1 MKLPSPALSFRS
13 PRPVRKFVEN
23 LIIKIMIDISSI
35 TNMISAL
42 RAQTSPN
49 SITPEGLGS
58 ILQRIANLI
67 GSLSQVPEQEA
78 TDLVARMT
86 QCESNSQTALQAA
99 RSAQATADGN
109 VIDVVG
115 YEQTATGVTVTVE
128 QHSGN
133 SNSATI
139 PSATTTL
146 AGVMSAE
153 DKDHLDKVYQRTMAS
168 LTTSSTE
175 TQVKLNYKRHNNQI
189 TTVTL
194 VGASSSAAGLMT
206 AADKVKLDGLGSEFE
221 TLQEVQQQ
229 VLALAGE
236 FAPLNGTKNRIIPI
250 YEGFMMLDSMGESL
264 DTVDGATYSFASARG
279 KCWYDPINK
288 RIVYWWEGAAGASRY
303 EPTRFP
309 SVFFN
314 KVTGRCYLWNNTT
327 QEMEEWITRL
337 M

>member
-1 MKLPSPALSFRS
+1 
-13 PRPVRKFVEN
+13 
-23 LIIKIMIDISSI
+23 MIDISSI
-35 TNMISAL
+35 TRQISAL

-58 ILQRIANLI
+58 ILQKITNLI

-86 QCESNSQTALQAA
+86 QCESDSRAALQAA

-115 YEQTATGVTVTVE
+115 YELTATGVTVTVE
-128 QHSGN
+128 QHSGS

-153 DKDHLDKVYQRTMAS
+153 DKDHLDKAYQRTMAS

-175 TQVKLNYKRHNNQI
+175 TQVKLNYKRHNNQV

-206 AADKVKLDGLGSEFE
+206 AADKVKLDSLGSEFE
-221 TLQEVQQQ
+221 TLQQAQQQ
-229 VLALAGE
+229 VLALAEG
-236 FAPLNGTKNRIIPI
+236 FAPLNGARSRIIPI

-264 DTVDGATYSFASARG
+264 DTVDGATYSFAVARG
-279 KCWYDPINK
+279 KCWYNPSNK
-288 RIVYWWEGAAGASRY
+288 MIHYWWEGAASYNRY
-303 EPTRFP
+303 QPSQFP

-314 KVTGRCYLWNNTT
+314 KVTGRCYLWNSTT
-327 QEMEEWITRL
+327 QEMEEWITKL

>member
-1 MKLPSPALSFRS
+1 
-13 PRPVRKFVEN
+13 
-23 LIIKIMIDISSI
+23 MIDISSI
-35 TNMISAL
+35 TRQISAL

-58 ILQRIANLI
+58 ILQKITNLI

-86 QCESNSQTALQAA
+86 QCESDSQAALQAA

-115 YEQTATGVTVTVE
+115 YELTATGVTVTVE

-153 DKDHLDKVYQRTMAS
+153 DKDHLDKAYQRTMAS
-168 LTTSSTE
+168 LTTSTTE

-206 AADKVKLDGLGSEFE
+206 AADKVKLDSLGSEFE

-236 FAPLNGTKNRIIPI
+236 FVPLNGAKNRIIPI

-264 DTVDGATYSFASARG
+264 DTVDGATYSFAQARG
-279 KCWYDPINK
+279 KCWYNPSNK
-288 RIVYWWEGAAGASRY
+288 MIYYWWEGASGSSRY
-303 EPTRFP
+303 QPSQFQ

-314 KVTGRCYLWNNTT
+314 KVTGRCYLWNSTT